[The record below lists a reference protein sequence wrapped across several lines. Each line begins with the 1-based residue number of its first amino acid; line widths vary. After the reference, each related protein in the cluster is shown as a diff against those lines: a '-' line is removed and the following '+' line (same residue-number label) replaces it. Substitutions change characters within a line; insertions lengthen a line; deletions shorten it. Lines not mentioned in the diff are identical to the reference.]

1 MDNTYFLSQSSSLT
15 LVIIIS
21 LIFAVLGI
29 YHSKKFHG
37 ISNYLTANR
46 NIELFSLTTSLVASA
61 LGAWILFGPV
71 AAATWGGIGAVIGY
85 ALGTAFPMIFLIY
98 FGKKIR
104 LEFPKGSSLI
114 EFMRKKFGKSLFK
127 LILLMTIFYMFIF
140 LCAEVTAVA
149 VLINYLSGTDLWITA
164 LIVLLA
170 TLTYTLYGGLRASI
184 FTDNIQMI
192 VIGFL
197 LLILILIIGSST
209 GDNFSFAL
217 IKEKN
222 PQLLSSSYI
231 PSYTAGLTFFIAVA
245 ATNLFHQ
252 GNWQR
257 VYAAKDYYTLKS
269 ALIISFFIIVPIVFL
284 MGFVGMVS
292 FSIDPSARADLGF
305 FTLLLKE
312 QTEMLSLIIV
322 ILGLALT
329 ISTVDTLVN
338 AISSLF
344 VVDGKA
350 TFNLD
355 KKTDY
360 LKISKYFIIF
370 LSLIAFGVAS
380 KGFDILYLFLLA
392 DLFCCA
398 FVFTGSFEDGTVFDT
413 NVGKDKPLV
422 FQIGMKEVIPGFEQG
437 IVGAN
442 KGSKRKIKIPSMLAY
457 GEKGAGELIPP
468 NSNLI
473 FEFKILDVLS
483 PNYEKIDSEKLENLI
498 NENAVALDIRL
509 DNQWKKTGV
518 IKGSFQ
524 ETAFDINGKFNVYL
538 MDKVRALAGAE
549 SQGIELIFISHDG
562 KTAEILGN
570 AFAEDLGFTNVYV
583 LDGGIQSWIKSNK
596 PLVSYN

>member
-1 MDNTYFLSQSSSLT
+1 MDKTYFISQTTSLS

-21 LIFAVLGI
+21 LIFTALGL
-29 YHSKKFHG
+29 YHSKKFQG
-37 ISNYLTANR
+37 INNYLTANR
-46 NIELFSLTTSLVASA
+46 NIGLFSLTTSLVASA
-61 LGAWILFGPV
+61 LGAWVLFGPA

-98 FGKKIR
+98 LGKKIR
-104 LEFPKGSSLI
+104 NEFPKGSSLI

-149 VLINYLSGTDLWITA
+149 VLINFISGTELWITA

-192 VIGFL
+192 VIVVL
-197 LLILILIIGSST
+197 LLISVAYIISFT
-209 GDNFSFAL
+209 GNEFSFAFV
-217 IKEKN
+217 KEKN
-222 PQLLSSSYI
+222 PQLLSWSYV

-257 VYAAKDYYTLKS
+257 VYAAKDQQTLKKS
-269 ALIISFFIIVPIVFL
+269 LIISFFIIIPIVFF
-284 MGFVGMVS
+284 MGFAGMVS
-292 FSIDPSARADLGF
+292 FSIDPGNRPDLGF

-312 QTEMLSLIIV
+312 QRELLSLIVV

-350 TFNLD
+350 TFNFN

-360 LKISKYFIIF
+360 LRLSKYFIIF
-370 LSLIAFGVAS
+370 LSLITFFVAS

-398 FVFTGSFEDGTVFDT
+398 FVFTVFYSFY
-413 NVGKDKPLV
+413 
-422 FQIGMKEVIPGFEQG
+422 
-437 IVGAN
+437 N
-442 KGSKRKIKIPSMLAY
+442 K
-457 GEKGAGELIPP
+457 
-468 NSNLI
+468 N
-473 FEFKILDVLS
+473 
-483 PNYEKIDSEKLENLI
+483 I
-498 NENAVALDIRL
+498 NE
-509 DNQWKKTGV
+509 
-518 IKGSFQ
+518 
-524 ETAFDINGKFNVYL
+524 
-538 MDKVRALAGAE
+538 
-549 SQGIELIFISHDG
+549 
-562 KTAEILGN
+562 KTAYISIVVGLIGGFLLFPFPDFSKSLLVGVFLPKEFFSPFVGQSLLFLSFIVATFLPAIILK
-570 AFAEDLGFTNVYV
+570 TKK
-583 LDGGIQSWIKSNK
+583 I
-596 PLVSYN
+596 